1 MKSYF
6 VYLTA
11 ALMMAACSGG
21 NSSDVDSQTSDSV
34 DKSDSV
40 EIKANADSVG
50 IDGVSSATNVA
61 NSPTF
66 NGVIMVS
73 PQQNA
78 TVSLTMGGK
87 VHTLNVMPGS
97 AVSRGKVVAMIDN
110 PEYIE
115 LQQTYLDASAQL
127 EYLEKEYQRQRTLVE
142 QDAASQKRAQQA
154 KADYLSM
161 KSRADAAASRLA
173 TLGIDAKGLATSGIK
188 PYLPVVA
195 PVSGFVTNMNA
206 NLGKYLEVGEPICDI
221 IDKSRILLQ
230 LTVYE
235 KDLKLMKTG
244 GKVEFR
250 VNGMGKE
257 TFAAKIVAIDQAVDS
272 KDYSVKVYAEVSNS
286 RSDFRPGMYVRAKL
300 LK

>member
-87 VHTLNVMPGS
+87 VHSLKVMPGQ
-97 AVSRGKVVAMIDN
+97 AVARGQVIASIDN
-110 PEYIE
+110 PEYID
-115 LQQTYLDASAQL
+115 LQQTYLDAFAQT
-127 EYLEKEYQRQRTLVE
+127 EYLEKEYKRQSDLSAN
-142 QDAASQKRAQQA
+142 DASSQKKMQQS
-154 KADYLSM
+154 KAEYLSM
-161 KSRADAAASRLA
+161 HSRLSAAASRLK
-173 TLGIDAKGLATSGIK
+173 TLGVNPASVKLNGIQ
-188 PYLPVVA
+188 PYLLVKA
-195 PVSGFVTNMNA
+195 PINGFVTNLNV
-206 NLGKYLEVGEPICDI
+206 NLGKYLDAGEPICDVI
-221 IDKSRILLQ
+221 NKSQPLIQ

-235 KDLKLMKTG
+235 RELNLMRVG
-244 GKVEFR
+244 RPVEFR
-250 VNGMGKE
+250 VNGMGKK
-257 TFAAKIVAIDQAVDS
+257 TFNAQIVSIDQSVDA
-272 KDYSVKVYAEVSNS
+272 KDYSIKVYAQVMASN
-286 RSDFRPGMYVRAKL
+286 SDFRPGMYIRAKL
-300 LK
+300 K

>member
-87 VHTLNVMPGS
+87 VHSLKVMPGQ
-97 AVSRGKVVAMIDN
+97 AVARGQVIASIDN
-110 PEYIE
+110 PEYID
-115 LQQTYLDASAQL
+115 LQQTYLDASAQT
-127 EYLEKEYQRQRTLVE
+127 EYLEKEYKRQSNLSAN
-142 QDAASQKRAQQA
+142 DASSQKKMQQS
-154 KADYLSM
+154 KAEYLSM
-161 KSRADAAASRLA
+161 HSRLSAAASRLK
-173 TLGIDAKGLATSGIK
+173 TLGVNPASVKLNGIQ
-188 PYLPVVA
+188 PYLLVKA
-195 PVSGFVTNMNA
+195 PINGFVTNLNV
-206 NLGKYLEVGEPICDI
+206 NLGKYLDAGEPICDVI
-221 IDKSRILLQ
+221 NKSQPLIQ

-235 KDLKLMKTG
+235 RELNLMRVG
-244 GKVEFR
+244 RPVEFR
-250 VNGMGKE
+250 VNGMGKK
-257 TFAAKIVAIDQAVDS
+257 TFNAQIVSIDQSVDA
-272 KDYSVKVYAEVSNS
+272 KDYSIKVYAKVMASNS
-286 RSDFRPGMYVRAKL
+286 NFRPGMYIRAKL
-300 LK
+300 K

>member
-11 ALMMAACSGG
+11 ALMMASCSGG

-87 VHTLNVMPGS
+87 VHSLKVMPGQ
-97 AVSRGKVVAMIDN
+97 AVARGQVIASIDN
-110 PEYIE
+110 PEYID
-115 LQQTYLDASAQL
+115 LQQTYLDASAQT
-127 EYLEKEYQRQRTLVE
+127 EYLEKEYKRQSDLSAN
-142 QDAASQKRAQQA
+142 DASSQKKMQQS
-154 KADYLSM
+154 KAEYLSM
-161 KSRADAAASRLA
+161 RSRLSAAASRLK
-173 TLGIDAKGLATSGIK
+173 TLGVNPASVKLNGIQ
-188 PYLPVVA
+188 PYLLVKA
-195 PVSGFVTNMNA
+195 PINGFVTNLNV
-206 NLGKYLEVGEPICDI
+206 NLGKYLDAGEPICDVI
-221 IDKSRILLQ
+221 NKSQPLIQ

-235 KDLKLMKTG
+235 RELNLMRVG
-244 GKVEFR
+244 RPVEFR
-250 VNGMGKE
+250 VNGMGKK
-257 TFAAKIVAIDQAVDS
+257 TFNAQIVSIDQSVDA
-272 KDYSVKVYAEVSNS
+272 KDYSIKVYAKVMASN
-286 RSDFRPGMYVRAKL
+286 SDFRPGMYIRAKL
-300 LK
+300 K

>member
-87 VHTLNVMPGS
+87 VHSLKVMPGQ
-97 AVSRGKVVAMIDN
+97 AVARGQVIAFIDN
-110 PEYIE
+110 PEYID
-115 LQQTYLDASAQL
+115 LQQTYLDASAQT
-127 EYLEKEYQRQRTLVE
+127 EYLEKEYKRQSDLSAN
-142 QDAASQKRAQQA
+142 DASSQKKMQQS
-154 KADYLSM
+154 KAEYLSM
-161 KSRADAAASRLA
+161 HSRLSAAASRLK
-173 TLGIDAKGLATSGIK
+173 TLGVNPASVKLNGIQ
-188 PYLPVVA
+188 PYLLVKA
-195 PVSGFVTNMNA
+195 PINGFVTNLNV
-206 NLGKYLEVGEPICDI
+206 NLGKYLDAGEPICDVI
-221 IDKSRILLQ
+221 NKSQPLIQ

-235 KDLKLMKTG
+235 RELNLMRVG
-244 GKVEFR
+244 RPVEFR
-250 VNGMGKE
+250 VNGMGKK
-257 TFAAKIVAIDQAVDS
+257 TFNAQIVSIDQSVDA
-272 KDYSVKVYAEVSNS
+272 KDYSIKVYAKVMASNS
-286 RSDFRPGMYVRAKL
+286 NFRPGMYIRAKL
-300 LK
+300 K

>member
-87 VHTLNVMPGS
+87 VHSLKVMPGQ
-97 AVSRGKVVAMIDN
+97 AVARGQVIASIDN
-110 PEYIE
+110 PEYID
-115 LQQTYLDASAQL
+115 LQQTYLDAFAQT
-127 EYLEKEYQRQRTLVE
+127 EYLEKEYKRQSDLSAN
-142 QDAASQKRAQQA
+142 DASSQKKMQQS
-154 KADYLSM
+154 KAEYLSM
-161 KSRADAAASRLA
+161 HSRLSRCQ
-173 TLGIDAKGLATSGIK
+173 SGI
-188 PYLPVVA
+188 
-195 PVSGFVTNMNA
+195 
-206 NLGKYLEVGEPICDI
+206 
-221 IDKSRILLQ
+221 
-230 LTVYE
+230 
-235 KDLKLMKTG
+235 
-244 GKVEFR
+244 GKV
-250 VNGMGKE
+250 KWHS
-257 TFAAKIVAIDQAVDS
+257 ALS
-272 KDYSVKVYAEVSNS
+272 S
-286 RSDFRPGMYVRAKL
+286 R
-300 LK
+300 

>member
-87 VHTLNVMPGS
+87 VHSLKVMPGQ
-97 AVSRGKVVAMIDN
+97 AVARGQVIASIDN
-110 PEYIE
+110 PEYID
-115 LQQTYLDASAQL
+115 LQQTYLDAFAQT
-127 EYLEKEYQRQRTLVE
+127 EYLEKEYKRQSDLSAN
-142 QDAASQKRAQQA
+142 DASSQKKMQQS
-154 KADYLSM
+154 KAEYLSM
-161 KSRADAAASRLA
+161 HSRLSAAASRLK
-173 TLGIDAKGLATSGIK
+173 TLGVNPASVKSNGIQ
-188 PYLPVVA
+188 PYLLVKA
-195 PVSGFVTNMNA
+195 PINGVVTNLNV
-206 NLGKYLEVGEPICDI
+206 NLGKYLDAGEPICDVI
-221 IDKSRILLQ
+221 NKSQPLIQ

-235 KDLKLMKTG
+235 RELNLMRVG
-244 GKVEFR
+244 RPVEFR
-250 VNGMGKE
+250 VNGMGKK
-257 TFAAKIVAIDQAVDS
+257 TFNAQIVSIDQSVDA
-272 KDYSVKVYAEVSNS
+272 KDYSIKVYAKVTSTN
-286 RSDFRPGMYVRAKL
+286 SDFRPGMYIRAKL
-300 LK
+300 K

>member
-87 VHTLNVMPGS
+87 VHSLKVMPGQ
-97 AVSRGKVVAMIDN
+97 AVARGQVIASIDN
-110 PEYIE
+110 PEYID
-115 LQQTYLDASAQL
+115 LQQTYLDASAQT
-127 EYLEKEYQRQRTLVE
+127 EYLEKEYKRQSDLSAN
-142 QDAASQKRAQQA
+142 DASSQKKMQQS
-154 KADYLSM
+154 KAEYLSM
-161 KSRADAAASRLA
+161 HSRLSAAASRLK
-173 TLGIDAKGLATSGIK
+173 TLGVNPASVKLNGIQ
-188 PYLPVVA
+188 PYLLVKA
-195 PVSGFVTNMNA
+195 PINGFVTNLNV
-206 NLGKYLEVGEPICDI
+206 NLGKYLDAGEPICDVI
-221 IDKSRILLQ
+221 NKSQPLIQ

-235 KDLKLMKTG
+235 RELNLMRVG
-244 GKVEFR
+244 RPVEFR
-250 VNGMGKE
+250 VNGMGKK
-257 TFAAKIVAIDQAVDS
+257 TFNAQIVSIDQSVDA
-272 KDYSVKVYAEVSNS
+272 KDYSIKVYAKVMASNS
-286 RSDFRPGMYVRAKL
+286 EFRPGMYIRAKL
-300 LK
+300 K

>member
-87 VHTLNVMPGS
+87 VHSLKVMPGQ
-97 AVSRGKVVAMIDN
+97 AVARGQVIAFIDN
-110 PEYIE
+110 PEYID
-115 LQQTYLDASAQL
+115 LQQTYLDASAQT
-127 EYLEKEYQRQRTLVE
+127 EYLEKEYKRQSELSAN
-142 QDAASQKRAQQA
+142 DASSQKKMQQS
-154 KADYLSM
+154 KAEYLSM
-161 KSRADAAASRLA
+161 HSRLSAAASRLK
-173 TLGIDAKGLATSGIK
+173 TLGVNPASVKLNGIQ
-188 PYLPVVA
+188 PYLLVKA
-195 PVSGFVTNMNA
+195 PINGFVTNLNV
-206 NLGKYLEVGEPICDI
+206 NLGKYLDAGEPICDVI
-221 IDKSRILLQ
+221 NKSQPLIQ

-235 KDLKLMKTG
+235 RELNLMRVG
-244 GKVEFR
+244 RPVEFR
-250 VNGMGKE
+250 VNGMGKK
-257 TFAAKIVAIDQAVDS
+257 TFNAQIVSIDQSVDA
-272 KDYSVKVYAEVSNS
+272 KDYSIKVYAKVMASN
-286 RSDFRPGMYVRAKL
+286 SDFRPGMYIRAKL
-300 LK
+300 K

>member
-87 VHTLNVMPGS
+87 VHSLKVMPGQ
-97 AVSRGKVVAMIDN
+97 AVARGQVIASIDN
-110 PEYIE
+110 PEYID
-115 LQQTYLDASAQL
+115 LQQTYLDAFAQT
-127 EYLEKEYQRQRTLVE
+127 EYLEKEYKRQSDLSAN
-142 QDAASQKRAQQA
+142 DASSQKKMQQS
-154 KADYLSM
+154 KAEYLSM
-161 KSRADAAASRLA
+161 HSRLSAAASRLK
-173 TLGIDAKGLATSGIK
+173 TLGVNPASVKLNGIQ
-188 PYLPVVA
+188 PYLLVKA
-195 PVSGFVTNMNA
+195 PINGFVTNLNV
-206 NLGKYLEVGEPICDI
+206 NLGKYLDAGEPICDVI
-221 IDKSRILLQ
+221 NKSQPLIQ

-235 KDLKLMKTG
+235 RELNLMRVG
-244 GKVEFR
+244 RPVEFR
-250 VNGMGKE
+250 VNGMGKK
-257 TFAAKIVAIDQAVDS
+257 TFNAQIVSIDQSVDA
-272 KDYSVKVYAEVSNS
+272 KDYYIKVYAKVMASN
-286 RSDFRPGMYVRAKL
+286 SDFRPGMYIRAKL
-300 LK
+300 K

>member
-87 VHTLNVMPGS
+87 VHSLKVMPGQ
-97 AVSRGKVVAMIDN
+97 AVARGQVIASIDN
-110 PEYIE
+110 PEYID
-115 LQQTYLDASAQL
+115 LQQTYLDAFAQT
-127 EYLEKEYQRQRTLVE
+127 EYLEKEYKRQSDLSAN
-142 QDAASQKRAQQA
+142 DASSQKKMQQS
-154 KADYLSM
+154 KAEYLSM
-161 KSRADAAASRLA
+161 HSRLSAAASRLK
-173 TLGIDAKGLATSGIK
+173 TLGVNPASVKSNGIQ
-188 PYLPVVA
+188 PYLLVKA
-195 PVSGFVTNMNA
+195 PINGFVTNLNV
-206 NLGKYLEVGEPICDI
+206 NLGKYLDAGEPICDVI
-221 IDKSRILLQ
+221 NKSQPLIQ

-235 KDLKLMKTG
+235 RELNLMRVG
-244 GKVEFR
+244 RPVEFR
-250 VNGMGKE
+250 VNGMGKK
-257 TFAAKIVAIDQAVDS
+257 TFSAQIVSIDQSVDA
-272 KDYSVKVYAEVSNS
+272 KDYSIKVYAKVMASN
-286 RSDFRPGMYVRAKL
+286 SDFRPGMYIRAKL
-300 LK
+300 K

>member
-1 MKSYF
+1 MKSCF
-6 VYLTA
+6 VYITA

-87 VHTLNVMPGS
+87 VHSLKVMPGQ
-97 AVSRGKVVAMIDN
+97 AVARGQVIASIDN
-110 PEYIE
+110 PEYID
-115 LQQTYLDASAQL
+115 LQQTYLDAFAQT
-127 EYLEKEYQRQRTLVE
+127 EYLEKEYKRQSELSAN
-142 QDAASQKRAQQA
+142 DASSQKKMQQS
-154 KADYLSM
+154 KAEYLSM
-161 KSRADAAASRLA
+161 HSRLSAAASRLK
-173 TLGIDAKGLATSGIK
+173 TLGVNPASVKLNGIQ
-188 PYLPVVA
+188 PYLLVKA
-195 PVSGFVTNMNA
+195 PINGFVTNLNV
-206 NLGKYLEVGEPICDI
+206 NLGKYLDAGEPICDVI
-221 IDKSRILLQ
+221 NKSQPLIQ

-235 KDLKLMKTG
+235 RELNLMRVG
-244 GKVEFR
+244 RPVEFR
-250 VNGMGKE
+250 VNGMGKK
-257 TFAAKIVAIDQAVDS
+257 TFNAQIVSIDQSVDA
-272 KDYSVKVYAEVSNS
+272 KDYSIKVYAKVMASN
-286 RSDFRPGMYVRAKL
+286 SDFRPGMYIRAKL
-300 LK
+300 K

>member
-87 VHTLNVMPGS
+87 VHSLKVMPGQ
-97 AVSRGKVVAMIDN
+97 AVARGQVIASIDN
-110 PEYIE
+110 PEYID
-115 LQQTYLDASAQL
+115 LQQTYLDASAQT
-127 EYLEKEYQRQRTLVE
+127 EYLEKEYKRQSDLSAN
-142 QDAASQKRAQQA
+142 DASSQKKMQQS
-154 KADYLSM
+154 KAEYLSM
-161 KSRADAAASRLA
+161 RSRLSAAASRLK
-173 TLGIDAKGLATSGIK
+173 TLGVNPASVKLNGIQ
-188 PYLPVVA
+188 PYLLVKA
-195 PVSGFVTNMNA
+195 PINGFVTNLNV
-206 NLGKYLEVGEPICDI
+206 NLGKYLDAGEPICDVI
-221 IDKSRILLQ
+221 NKSQPLIQ

-235 KDLKLMKTG
+235 RELNLMRVG
-244 GKVEFR
+244 RPVEFR
-250 VNGMGKE
+250 VNGMGKK
-257 TFAAKIVAIDQAVDS
+257 TFNAQIVSIDQSVDA
-272 KDYSVKVYAEVSNS
+272 KDYSIKVYAKVMASN
-286 RSDFRPGMYVRAKL
+286 SDFRPGMYIRAKL
-300 LK
+300 K

>member
-78 TVSLTMGGK
+78 TVSVTMGGK
-87 VHTLNVMPGS
+87 VHSLKVMPGQ
-97 AVSRGKVVAMIDN
+97 AVARGQVIASIDN
-110 PEYIE
+110 PEYID
-115 LQQTYLDASAQL
+115 LQQTYLDASAQT
-127 EYLEKEYQRQRTLVE
+127 EYLEKEYKRQSDLSAN
-142 QDAASQKRAQQA
+142 DASSQKKMQQS
-154 KADYLSM
+154 KAEYLSM
-161 KSRADAAASRLA
+161 HSRLSAAASRLK
-173 TLGIDAKGLATSGIK
+173 TLGVKPASVKLNGIQ
-188 PYLPVVA
+188 PYLLVKA
-195 PVSGFVTNMNA
+195 PINGFVTNLNV
-206 NLGKYLEVGEPICDI
+206 NLGKYLDAGEPICDVI
-221 IDKSRILLQ
+221 NKSQPLIQ

-235 KDLKLMKTG
+235 RELNLMRVG
-244 GKVEFR
+244 RPVEFR
-250 VNGMGKE
+250 VNGMGKK
-257 TFAAKIVAIDQAVDS
+257 TFNAQIVSIDQSVDA
-272 KDYSVKVYAEVSNS
+272 KDYSIKVYAKVMVSN
-286 RSDFRPGMYVRAKL
+286 SDFRPGMYIRAKL
-300 LK
+300 K

>member
-87 VHTLNVMPGS
+87 VHSLKVMPGQ
-97 AVSRGKVVAMIDN
+97 AVARGQVIASIDN
-110 PEYIE
+110 PEYID
-115 LQQTYLDASAQL
+115 LQQTYLDASAQT
-127 EYLEKEYQRQRTLVE
+127 EYLEKEYKRQSDLSAN
-142 QDAASQKRAQQA
+142 DASSQKKMQQS
-154 KADYLSM
+154 KAGYLSM
-161 KSRADAAASRLA
+161 HSRLSAAASRLK
-173 TLGIDAKGLATSGIK
+173 TLGVNPASVKLNGIQ
-188 PYLPVVA
+188 PYLLVKA
-195 PVSGFVTNMNA
+195 PINGFVTNLNV
-206 NLGKYLEVGEPICDI
+206 NLGKYLDAGEPICDVI
-221 IDKSRILLQ
+221 NKSQPLIQ

-235 KDLKLMKTG
+235 RELNLMRVG
-244 GKVEFR
+244 RPVEFR
-250 VNGMGKE
+250 VNGMGKK
-257 TFAAKIVAIDQAVDS
+257 TFNAQIVSIDQSVDA
-272 KDYSVKVYAEVSNS
+272 KDYSIKVYAKVMASNS
-286 RSDFRPGMYVRAKL
+286 EFRPGMYIRAKL
-300 LK
+300 K

>member
-34 DKSDSV
+34 NKSDSV
-40 EIKANADSVG
+40 EIRANADSVG

-87 VHTLNVMPGS
+87 VHSLKVMPGQ
-97 AVSRGKVVAMIDN
+97 AVARGQVIASIDN
-110 PEYIE
+110 PEYID
-115 LQQTYLDASAQL
+115 LQQTYLDASAQT
-127 EYLEKEYQRQRTLVE
+127 EYLEKEYKRQSDLSAN
-142 QDAASQKRAQQA
+142 DASSQKKMQQS
-154 KADYLSM
+154 KAEYLSM
-161 KSRADAAASRLA
+161 HSRLSAAASRLK
-173 TLGIDAKGLATSGIK
+173 TLGVNPASVKLNGIQ
-188 PYLPVVA
+188 PYLLVKA
-195 PVSGFVTNMNA
+195 PINGFVTNLNV
-206 NLGKYLEVGEPICDI
+206 NLGKYLDAGEPICDVI
-221 IDKSRILLQ
+221 NKSQPLIQ

-235 KDLKLMKTG
+235 RELNLMRVG
-244 GKVEFR
+244 RPVEFR
-250 VNGMGKE
+250 VNGMGKK
-257 TFAAKIVAIDQAVDS
+257 TFNAQIVSIDQSVDA
-272 KDYSVKVYAEVSNS
+272 KDYSIKVYAKVMASNS
-286 RSDFRPGMYVRAKL
+286 NFRPGMYIRAKL
-300 LK
+300 K

>member
-87 VHTLNVMPGS
+87 VHILKVMPGQ
-97 AVSRGKVVAMIDN
+97 AVARGQVIASIDN
-110 PEYIE
+110 PEYID
-115 LQQTYLDASAQL
+115 LQQTYLDASAQT
-127 EYLEKEYQRQRTLVE
+127 EYLEKEYKRQSDLSAN
-142 QDAASQKRAQQA
+142 DASSQKKMQQS
-154 KADYLSM
+154 KAEYLSM
-161 KSRADAAASRLA
+161 HSRLSAAASRLK
-173 TLGIDAKGLATSGIK
+173 TLGVNPASVKLNGIQ
-188 PYLPVVA
+188 PYLLVKA
-195 PVSGFVTNMNA
+195 PINGFVTNLNV
-206 NLGKYLEVGEPICDI
+206 NLGKYLDAGEPICDVI
-221 IDKSRILLQ
+221 NKSQPLIQ

-235 KDLKLMKTG
+235 RELNLMRVG
-244 GKVEFR
+244 RPVEFR
-250 VNGMGKE
+250 VNGMGKK
-257 TFAAKIVAIDQAVDS
+257 TFNAQIVSIDQSVDA
-272 KDYSVKVYAEVSNS
+272 KDYSIKVYAKVMASN
-286 RSDFRPGMYVRAKL
+286 SDFRPGMYIRAKL
-300 LK
+300 K

>member
-87 VHTLNVMPGS
+87 VHSLKVMPGQ
-97 AVSRGKVVAMIDN
+97 AVARGQVIASIDN
-110 PEYIE
+110 PEYID
-115 LQQTYLDASAQL
+115 LQQTYLDASAQT
-127 EYLEKEYQRQRTLVE
+127 EYLEKEYKRQSELSAN
-142 QDAASQKRAQQA
+142 DASSQKKMQQS
-154 KADYLSM
+154 KAEYLSM
-161 KSRADAAASRLA
+161 HSRLSAAASRLK
-173 TLGIDAKGLATSGIK
+173 TLGVNPASVKLNGIQ
-188 PYLPVVA
+188 PYLLVKA
-195 PVSGFVTNMNA
+195 PINGFVTNLNV
-206 NLGKYLEVGEPICDI
+206 NLGKYLDAGEPICDVI
-221 IDKSRILLQ
+221 NKSQPLLQ

-235 KDLKLMKTG
+235 RELNLMRVG
-244 GKVEFR
+244 RPVEFR
-250 VNGMGKE
+250 VNGMGKK
-257 TFAAKIVAIDQAVDS
+257 TFNAQIVSIDQSVDA
-272 KDYSVKVYAEVSNS
+272 KDYSIKVYAKVMASNS
-286 RSDFRPGMYVRAKL
+286 EFRPGMYIRAKL
-300 LK
+300 K

>member
-21 NSSDVDSQTSDSV
+21 NLSDVDSQTSDSV

-87 VHTLNVMPGS
+87 VHSLKVMPGQ
-97 AVSRGKVVAMIDN
+97 AVARGQVIASIDN
-110 PEYIE
+110 PEYID
-115 LQQTYLDASAQL
+115 LQQTYLDASAQT
-127 EYLEKEYQRQRTLVE
+127 EYLEKEYKRQSDLSAN
-142 QDAASQKRAQQA
+142 DASSQKKMQQS
-154 KADYLSM
+154 KAEYLSM
-161 KSRADAAASRLA
+161 HSRLSAAASRLK
-173 TLGIDAKGLATSGIK
+173 TLGVNPASVKLNGIQ
-188 PYLPVVA
+188 PYLLVKA
-195 PVSGFVTNMNA
+195 PINGFVTNLNV
-206 NLGKYLEVGEPICDI
+206 NLGKYLDAGEPICDVI
-221 IDKSRILLQ
+221 NKSQPLIQ

-235 KDLKLMKTG
+235 RELNLMRVG
-244 GKVEFR
+244 RPVEFR
-250 VNGMGKE
+250 VNGMGKK
-257 TFAAKIVAIDQAVDS
+257 TFNAQIVSIDQSVDA
-272 KDYSVKVYAEVSNS
+272 KDYSIKVYAKVMASN
-286 RSDFRPGMYVRAKL
+286 SDFRPGMYIRAKL
-300 LK
+300 K

>member
-87 VHTLNVMPGS
+87 VHSLKVMPGQ
-97 AVSRGKVVAMIDN
+97 AVARGQVIASIDN
-110 PEYIE
+110 PEYID
-115 LQQTYLDASAQL
+115 LQQTYLDASAQT
-127 EYLEKEYQRQRTLVE
+127 EYLEKEYKRQSDLSAN
-142 QDAASQKRAQQA
+142 DASSQKKMQQS
-154 KADYLSM
+154 KAEYLSM
-161 KSRADAAASRLA
+161 HSRLSAAASRLK
-173 TLGIDAKGLATSGIK
+173 TLGVNPASVKLNGIQ
-188 PYLPVVA
+188 PYLLVKA
-195 PVSGFVTNMNA
+195 PINGFVTNLNV
-206 NLGKYLEVGEPICDI
+206 NLGKYLDAGEPICDVI
-221 IDKSRILLQ
+221 NKSQPLIQ

-235 KDLKLMKTG
+235 RELNLMRVG
-244 GKVEFR
+244 RPVEFR
-250 VNGMGKE
+250 VNGMGKK
-257 TFAAKIVAIDQAVDS
+257 TFNAQIVSIDQSVDA
-272 KDYSVKVYAEVSNS
+272 KDYSIKVYAKVMASNS
-286 RSDFRPGMYVRAKL
+286 NFRPGMYIRAKL
-300 LK
+300 K

>member
-34 DKSDSV
+34 DKSDSI

-87 VHTLNVMPGS
+87 VRSLKVMPGQ
-97 AVSRGKVVAMIDN
+97 AVARGQVIASIDN
-110 PEYIE
+110 PEYID
-115 LQQTYLDASAQL
+115 LQQTYLDASAQT
-127 EYLEKEYQRQRTLVE
+127 EYLEKEYKRQSDLSAN
-142 QDAASQKRAQQA
+142 DASSQKKMQQS
-154 KADYLSM
+154 KAEYLSM
-161 KSRADAAASRLA
+161 HSRLSAAASRLK
-173 TLGIDAKGLATSGIK
+173 TLGVNPASVKLNGIQ
-188 PYLPVVA
+188 PYLLVKA
-195 PVSGFVTNMNA
+195 PINGFVTNLNV
-206 NLGKYLEVGEPICDI
+206 NLGKYLDAGEPICDVI
-221 IDKSRILLQ
+221 NKSQPLIQ

-235 KDLKLMKTG
+235 RELNLMRVG
-244 GKVEFR
+244 RPVEFR
-250 VNGMGKE
+250 VNGMGKK
-257 TFAAKIVAIDQAVDS
+257 TFNAQIVSIDQSVDA
-272 KDYSVKVYAEVSNS
+272 KDYSIKVYAKVMASNS
-286 RSDFRPGMYVRAKL
+286 NFRPGMYIRAKL
-300 LK
+300 K

>member
-87 VHTLNVMPGS
+87 VHSLKVMPGQ
-97 AVSRGKVVAMIDN
+97 AVARGQVIASIDN
-110 PEYIE
+110 PEYID
-115 LQQTYLDASAQL
+115 LQQTYLDASAQT
-127 EYLEKEYQRQRTLVE
+127 EYLEKEYKRQSDLSAN
-142 QDAASQKRAQQA
+142 DASSQKKMQQS
-154 KADYLSM
+154 KAEYLSM
-161 KSRADAAASRLA
+161 HSRLSAAASRLK
-173 TLGIDAKGLATSGIK
+173 TLGVNPASVKLNGIQ
-188 PYLPVVA
+188 PYLLVKA
-195 PVSGFVTNMNA
+195 PINGFVTNLNV
-206 NLGKYLEVGEPICDI
+206 NLGKYLDAGEPICDVI
-221 IDKSRILLQ
+221 NKSQPLIQ

-235 KDLKLMKTG
+235 RELNLMRVG
-244 GKVEFR
+244 RPVEF
-250 VNGMGKE
+250 
-257 TFAAKIVAIDQAVDS
+257 
-272 KDYSVKVYAEVSNS
+272 
-286 RSDFRPGMYVRAKL
+286 
-300 LK
+300 

>member
-1 MKSYF
+1 MKR
-6 VYLTA
+6 YLVDVTA

-87 VHTLNVMPGS
+87 VHSLKVMPGQ
-97 AVSRGKVVAMIDN
+97 AVARGQVIASIDN
-110 PEYIE
+110 PEYID
-115 LQQTYLDASAQL
+115 LQQTYLDASAHT
-127 EYLEKEYQRQRTLVE
+127 EYLEKEYKRQSDLSAN
-142 QDAASQKRAQQA
+142 DASSQKKMQQS
-154 KADYLSM
+154 KAEYLSM
-161 KSRADAAASRLA
+161 HSRLSAAASRLK
-173 TLGIDAKGLATSGIK
+173 TLGVNPASVKLNGIQ
-188 PYLPVVA
+188 PYLLVKA
-195 PVSGFVTNMNA
+195 PINGFVTNLNV
-206 NLGKYLEVGEPICDI
+206 NLGKYLDAGEPICDVI
-221 IDKSRILLQ
+221 NKSQPLIQ

-235 KDLKLMKTG
+235 RELNLMRVG
-244 GKVEFR
+244 RPVEFR
-250 VNGMGKE
+250 VNGMGKK
-257 TFAAKIVAIDQAVDS
+257 TFNAQIVSIDQSVDA
-272 KDYSVKVYAEVSNS
+272 KDYSIKVYAKVMASN
-286 RSDFRPGMYVRAKL
+286 SDFRPGMYIRAKL
-300 LK
+300 K

>member
-87 VHTLNVMPGS
+87 VHSLKVMPGQ
-97 AVSRGKVVAMIDN
+97 AVARGQVIASIDN
-110 PEYIE
+110 PEYID
-115 LQQTYLDASAQL
+115 LQQTYLDAFAQT
-127 EYLEKEYQRQRTLVE
+127 EYLEKEYKRQSDLSAN
-142 QDAASQKRAQQA
+142 DASSQKKMQQS
-154 KADYLSM
+154 KAEYLSM
-161 KSRADAAASRLA
+161 HSRLSAAASRLK
-173 TLGIDAKGLATSGIK
+173 TLGVNPASVKLNGIQ
-188 PYLPVVA
+188 PYLLVKA
-195 PVSGFVTNMNA
+195 PINGFVTNLNV
-206 NLGKYLEVGEPICDI
+206 NLGKYLDAGEPICDVI
-221 IDKSRILLQ
+221 NKSQPLIQ

-235 KDLKLMKTG
+235 RELNLMRVG
-244 GKVEFR
+244 RPVEFR
-250 VNGMGKE
+250 VNGMGKK
-257 TFAAKIVAIDQAVDS
+257 TFNAQIVSIDQSVDA
-272 KDYSVKVYAEVSNS
+272 KDYSIKVYAKVMASN
-286 RSDFRPGMYVRAKL
+286 SDFRPGMYIRAKL
-300 LK
+300 K

>member
-21 NSSDVDSQTSDSV
+21 NSFDVDSQTSDSV

-87 VHTLNVMPGS
+87 VHSLKVMPGQ
-97 AVSRGKVVAMIDN
+97 AVARGQVIASIDN
-110 PEYIE
+110 PEYID
-115 LQQTYLDASAQL
+115 LQQTYLDAFAQT
-127 EYLEKEYQRQRTLVE
+127 EYLEKEYKRQSDLSAN
-142 QDAASQKRAQQA
+142 DASSQKKMQQS
-154 KADYLSM
+154 KAEYLSM
-161 KSRADAAASRLA
+161 HSRLSAAASRLK
-173 TLGIDAKGLATSGIK
+173 TLGVKPASVKLNGIQ
-188 PYLPVVA
+188 PYLLVKA
-195 PVSGFVTNMNA
+195 PIDGFVTNLNV
-206 NLGKYLEVGEPICDI
+206 NLGKYLDAGEPICDVI
-221 IDKSRILLQ
+221 NKSQPLIQ

-235 KDLKLMKTG
+235 RELNLMRVG
-244 GKVEFR
+244 RPVEFR
-250 VNGMGKE
+250 VNGMGKK
-257 TFAAKIVAIDQAVDS
+257 TFSAQIVSIDQSVDA
-272 KDYSVKVYAEVSNS
+272 KDYSIKVYAKVMASN
-286 RSDFRPGMYVRAKL
+286 SDFRPGMYIRAKL
-300 LK
+300 K

>member
-34 DKSDSV
+34 DKSDSI

-87 VHTLNVMPGS
+87 VHSLKVMPGQ
-97 AVSRGKVVAMIDN
+97 AVARGQVIASIDN
-110 PEYIE
+110 PEYID
-115 LQQTYLDASAQL
+115 LQQTYLDASAQT
-127 EYLEKEYQRQRTLVE
+127 EYLEKEYKRQSDLSAN
-142 QDAASQKRAQQA
+142 DASSQKKMQQS
-154 KADYLSM
+154 KAEYLSM
-161 KSRADAAASRLA
+161 HSRLSAAASRLK
-173 TLGIDAKGLATSGIK
+173 TLGVNPASVKLNGIQ
-188 PYLPVVA
+188 PYLLVKA
-195 PVSGFVTNMNA
+195 PINGFVTNLNV
-206 NLGKYLEVGEPICDI
+206 NLGKYLDAGEPICDVI
-221 IDKSRILLQ
+221 NKSQPLIQ

-235 KDLKLMKTG
+235 RELNLMRVG
-244 GKVEFR
+244 RPVEFR
-250 VNGMGKE
+250 VNGMGKK
-257 TFAAKIVAIDQAVDS
+257 TFNAQIVSIDQSVDA
-272 KDYSVKVYAEVSNS
+272 KDYSIKVYAKVMASN
-286 RSDFRPGMYVRAKL
+286 SDFRPGMYIRAKL
-300 LK
+300 K

>member
-87 VHTLNVMPGS
+87 VHSLKVMPGQ
-97 AVSRGKVVAMIDN
+97 AVARGQVIASIDN
-110 PEYIE
+110 PEYID
-115 LQQTYLDASAQL
+115 LQQTYLDASAQT
-127 EYLEKEYQRQRTLVE
+127 EYLEKEYKRQSDLSAN
-142 QDAASQKRAQQA
+142 DASSQKKMQQS
-154 KADYLSM
+154 KAEYLSM
-161 KSRADAAASRLA
+161 HSRLSAAASRLK
-173 TLGIDAKGLATSGIK
+173 TLGVNPASVKLNGIQ
-188 PYLPVVA
+188 PYLLVKA
-195 PVSGFVTNMNA
+195 PINGFVTNLNV
-206 NLGKYLEVGEPICDI
+206 NLGKYLDAGEPICDVI
-221 IDKSRILLQ
+221 NKSQPLIQ

-235 KDLKLMKTG
+235 RELNLMRVG
-244 GKVEFR
+244 RPLEFR
-250 VNGMGKE
+250 VNGMGKK
-257 TFAAKIVAIDQAVDS
+257 TFNAQIVSIDQSVDA
-272 KDYSVKVYAEVSNS
+272 KDYSIKVYAKVMASN
-286 RSDFRPGMYVRAKL
+286 SDFRPGMYIRAKL
-300 LK
+300 K

>member
-87 VHTLNVMPGS
+87 VHSLKVMPGQ
-97 AVSRGKVVAMIDN
+97 AVARGQVIAFIDN
-110 PEYIE
+110 PEYID
-115 LQQTYLDASAQL
+115 LQQTYLDASAQT
-127 EYLEKEYQRQRTLVE
+127 EYLEKEYKRQSDLSAN
-142 QDAASQKRAQQA
+142 DASSQKKMQQS
-154 KADYLSM
+154 KAEYLSM
-161 KSRADAAASRLA
+161 HSRLSAAASRLK
-173 TLGIDAKGLATSGIK
+173 TLGVNPASVKLNGIQ
-188 PYLPVVA
+188 PYLLVKA
-195 PVSGFVTNMNA
+195 PINGFVTNLNV
-206 NLGKYLEVGEPICDI
+206 NLGKYLDAGEPICDVI
-221 IDKSRILLQ
+221 NKSQPLIQ

-235 KDLKLMKTG
+235 RELNLMRVG
-244 GKVEFR
+244 RPVEFR
-250 VNGMGKE
+250 VNGMGKK
-257 TFAAKIVAIDQAVDS
+257 TFNAQIVSIDQSVDA
-272 KDYSVKVYAEVSNS
+272 KDYSIKVYAKVMASN
-286 RSDFRPGMYVRAKL
+286 SDFRPGMYIRAKL
-300 LK
+300 K

>member
-87 VHTLNVMPGS
+87 VHSLKVMPGQ
-97 AVSRGKVVAMIDN
+97 AVARGQVIASIDN
-110 PEYIE
+110 PEYID
-115 LQQTYLDASAQL
+115 LQQTYLDASAQT
-127 EYLEKEYQRQRTLVE
+127 EYLEKEYKRQSDLSAN
-142 QDAASQKRAQQA
+142 DASSQKKMQQS
-154 KADYLSM
+154 KAEYLSM
-161 KSRADAAASRLA
+161 HSRLSAAASRLK
-173 TLGIDAKGLATSGIK
+173 TLGVNPASVKLNGIQ
-188 PYLPVVA
+188 PYLLVKA
-195 PVSGFVTNMNA
+195 PINGFVTNLNVK
-206 NLGKYLEVGEPICDI
+206 LGKYLDAGEPICDVI
-221 IDKSRILLQ
+221 NKSQPLIQ

-235 KDLKLMKTG
+235 RELNLMRVG
-244 GKVEFR
+244 RPVEFR
-250 VNGMGKE
+250 VNGMGKK
-257 TFAAKIVAIDQAVDS
+257 TFNAQIVSIDQSVDA
-272 KDYSVKVYAEVSNS
+272 KDYSIKVYAKVMASN
-286 RSDFRPGMYVRAKL
+286 SDFRPGMYIRAKL
-300 LK
+300 K

>member
-87 VHTLNVMPGS
+87 VHSLKVMPGQ
-97 AVSRGKVVAMIDN
+97 AVARGQVIAFIDN
-110 PEYIE
+110 PEYID
-115 LQQTYLDASAQL
+115 LQQTYLDASAQT
-127 EYLEKEYQRQRTLVE
+127 EYLEKEYKRQSDLSAN
-142 QDAASQKRAQQA
+142 DASSQKKMQQS
-154 KADYLSM
+154 KAEYLSM
-161 KSRADAAASRLA
+161 HSRLSAAASRLK
-173 TLGIDAKGLATSGIK
+173 TLGVNPASVKLNGIQ
-188 PYLPVVA
+188 PYLLVKA
-195 PVSGFVTNMNA
+195 PINGFVTNLNV
-206 NLGKYLEVGEPICDI
+206 NLGKYLDAGEPICDVI
-221 IDKSRILLQ
+221 NKSQPLIQ

-235 KDLKLMKTG
+235 RELNLMRVG
-244 GKVEFR
+244 RPVEFR
-250 VNGMGKE
+250 VNGMGKK
-257 TFAAKIVAIDQAVDS
+257 TFNAQIVSIDQSVDA
-272 KDYSVKVYAEVSNS
+272 KDYSIKVYAKVMASNS
-286 RSDFRPGMYVRAKL
+286 EFRPGMYIRAKL
-300 LK
+300 K

>member
-87 VHTLNVMPGS
+87 VHSLKVMPGQ
-97 AVSRGKVVAMIDN
+97 AVARGQVIASIDN
-110 PEYIE
+110 PEYID
-115 LQQTYLDASAQL
+115 LQQTYLDASAQT
-127 EYLEKEYQRQRTLVE
+127 EYLEKEYKRQSELSAN
-142 QDAASQKRAQQA
+142 DASSQKKMQQS
-154 KADYLSM
+154 KAEYLSM
-161 KSRADAAASRLA
+161 HSRLSAAASRLK
-173 TLGIDAKGLATSGIK
+173 TLGVNPASVKLNGIQ
-188 PYLPVVA
+188 PYLLVKA
-195 PVSGFVTNMNA
+195 PINGFVTNLNV
-206 NLGKYLEVGEPICDI
+206 NLGKYLDAGEPICDVI
-221 IDKSRILLQ
+221 NKSQPLIQ

-235 KDLKLMKTG
+235 RELNLMRVG
-244 GKVEFR
+244 RPVEFR
-250 VNGMGKE
+250 VNGMGKK
-257 TFAAKIVAIDQAVDS
+257 TFNAQIVSIDQSVDA
-272 KDYSVKVYAEVSNS
+272 KDYSIKVYAKVMASNS
-286 RSDFRPGMYVRAKL
+286 NFRPGMYIRAKL
-300 LK
+300 K